1 MGGLRVPFFL
11 VAVVLMAIVVLIE
24 LGSLLLPHQPPST
37 DQVVAT
43 LCQDPSSDPDHKCA
57 TPAGRQELANNVS
70 KSQEPP
76 RPGLG
81 IPYMALVDGLLL
93 FILGLMTASLVIP
106 ARVQGRLQGLVSLI
120 VTLLLILAGV
130 VMVFLALNLLIL
142 MVSLLLSIPFGT
154 LVYLA
159 IFGFFDRAGAQIT
172 LSLTM
177 LLKAAF
183 AVCLVIAHQSFLTD
197 KGLLLLVG
205 ASLVSN
211 LIIGFLHGLVPGFL
225 VSITDAVAAIVV
237 AIIGII
243 LAILALVGSII
254 SIVKAIQPDA

>member
-1 MGGLRVPFFL
+1 MGGLRVPVFL

-24 LGSLLLPHQPPST
+24 LGSLLLPHQAPSP
-37 DQVVAT
+37 DQVVTT
-43 LCQDPSSDPDHKCA
+43 LCQDKSSDPDNKCGQ
-57 TPAGRQELANNVS
+57 PGRIDLRNQVANN
-70 KSQEPP
+70 QEAP

-130 VMVFLALNLLIL
+130 VMVFVALNLLIL
-142 MVSLLLSIPFGT
+142 MVSLLLSVPFGT

-183 AVCLVIAHQSFLTD
+183 AICLVIAHQSFLTD

-205 ASLVSN
+205 ASLISN
-211 LIIGFLHGLVPGFL
+211 LIVGFLHGLVPGFL
-225 VSITDAVAAIVV
+225 VSITDAAAAIVV

-243 LAILALVGSII
+243 LAILALVGSIV

>member
-1 MGGLRVPFFL
+1 MGGLRVPVFL

-24 LGSLLLPHQPPST
+24 LGSLLLPHQAPSP
-37 DQVVAT
+37 DQVVTT
-43 LCQDPSSDPDHKCA
+43 LCQDKSSDPDHKCDQ
-57 TPAGRQELANNVS
+57 PGRIDLRNQVANN
-70 KSQEPP
+70 KEPP

-106 ARVQGRLQGLVSLI
+106 PRVQGRLQGLVSLI

-130 VMVFLALNLLIL
+130 VMVFVALNLLIL

-183 AVCLVIAHQSFLTD
+183 AICLVIAHQSFLTD

-205 ASLVSN
+205 ASLISN

-243 LAILALVGSII
+243 LAILALVGSIV

>member
-1 MGGLRVPFFL
+1 MGGLRVPVFL

-24 LGSLLLPHQPPST
+24 LGSLILPHQPPST

-43 LCQDPSSDPDHKCA
+43 LCQDRSSDPDHKCDQ
-57 TPAGRQELANNVS
+57 PGQLDLRKQVENN
-70 KSQEPP
+70 KEAP

-93 FILGLMTASLVIP
+93 FILGLMAASLIIP
-106 ARVQGRLQGLVSLI
+106 PRVQGRLQGLVSLI

-130 VMVFLALNLLIL
+130 VMVFVALNLLIL
-142 MVSLLLSIPFGT
+142 MVGLLLSVPFGT

-159 IFGFFDRAGAQIT
+159 VFGFFDRAGAQIT

-211 LIIGFLHGLVPGFL
+211 LVVGFLHGLVPGFL

-254 SIVKAIQPDA
+254 SIVKAIQPEA